1 MLKNKRE
8 LLNQIRELQ
17 KEIKEMQKMSSQGPG
32 SKKSSVSPVKS
43 KSILPECVDAAT
55 QTEIYMKKM
64 DKALEAVENVSG
76 LKKKLKKRNEEIKV
90 MQQQLKSKSS
100 ISLPSS
106 DSDSQDK
113 VEEKMRKSK
122 TKGLKGSAKRK
133 KKDKRAK
140 GSGSSSSS
148 GSGSKSDGSSDSDND
163 DSKSSDSSDEV
174 DVDKIMNIN
183 TQQSPISGVLQSGIT
198 TQRRLSVIDPTTGK
212 RVNAE
217 GKELTEEEIKE
228 EEQYIE
234 RTKKQ
239 EALMKALL
247 YEEKCILEKIE
258 KELENGKT
266 VTQKMIANWRS

>member
-1 MLKNKRE
+1 
-8 LLNQIRELQ
+8 
-17 KEIKEMQKMSSQGPG
+17 MQKISSQGPG
-32 SKKSSVSPVKS
+32 SKKSSVTPAKS
-43 KSILPECVDAAT
+43 KSILPEYVDAAT

-64 DKALEAVENVSG
+64 DKALEAVENVAG
-76 LKKKLKKRNEEIKV
+76 LKKKLKKRNEDIKV
-90 MQQQLKSKSS
+90 LQQQQKSKSS
-100 ISLPSS
+100 ISLPT
-106 DSDSQDK
+106 DSDAQDK
-113 VEEKMRKSK
+113 IDQKMRKSK

-133 KKDKRAK
+133 KKDKSGK
-140 GSGSSSSS
+140 GSGSSSS
-148 GSGSKSDGSSDSDND
+148 GSGSKSDGSSSDSDD
-163 DSKSSDSSDEV
+163 DGSKSSDSSDEV

-183 TQQSPISGVLQSGIT
+183 NQQSPISGVLQSGIS

-217 GKELTEEEIKE
+217 GRELTEEEIKE
-228 EEQYIE
+228 EDQYIE

-239 EALMKALL
+239 EALMKVLL